1 MGFMGWRIYFRRS
14 FLLLVIPD
22 SAGPRNRAPQEKVIA
37 SVLTDGDTNGVSQ
50 NAIAARIRALDKT
63 IKEQGQLI
71 KTLTEK
77 YGADQTA
84 QRLSN
89 LENNQ
94 KKSGAEVAAIK
105 KRVDTVSNPVPYS
118 QQSRGATPLAGNGQ
132 RNVPT
137 LYKPEEISAPSVAP
151 RNSGSFNN
159 GKTLQRVYEDAA
171 PLSYR
176 NPQQTSVSRKGRM
189 AKQYQ
194 ARQLLKSSLYRKI
207 LKPHP
212 LLTKMITPRTR
223 PTFLQRRS

>member
-1 MGFMGWRIYFRRS
+1 
-14 FLLLVIPD
+14 
-22 SAGPRNRAPQEKVIA
+22 VIA

-118 QQSRGATPLAGNGQ
+118 QQPRGATPLAGNGQ

-137 LYKPEEISAPSVAP
+137 LYKPEEISALQLRQETQEVSIT
-151 RNSGSFNN
+151 
-159 GKTLQRVYEDAA
+159 GKHYSAYTKMRL

-189 AKQYQ
+189 AKQY
-194 ARQLLKSSLYRKI
+194 
-207 LKPHP
+207 KPGN
-212 LLTKMITPRTR
+212 
-223 PTFLQRRS
+223 S

>member
-1 MGFMGWRIYFRRS
+1 M
-14 FLLLVIPD
+14 
-22 SAGPRNRAPQEKVIA
+22 IA

-171 PLSYR
+171 PPCRTGTRSKPASAER
-176 NPQQTSVSRKGRM
+176 EGWQ
-189 AKQYQ
+189 
-194 ARQLLKSSLYRKI
+194 SST
-207 LKPHP
+207 KPGN
-212 LLTKMITPRTR
+212 
-223 PTFLQRRS
+223 S

>member
-1 MGFMGWRIYFRRS
+1 MELAR
-14 FLLLVIPD
+14 D
-22 SAGPRNRAPQEKVIA
+22 
-37 SVLTDGDTNGVSQ
+37 
-50 NAIAARIRALDKT
+50 AIAARIRALDKT

-94 KKSGAEVAAIK
+94 KNQALRLQLLRNALIPSLTLCLTHNSLAE
-105 KRVDTVSNPVPYS
+105 RL
-118 QQSRGATPLAGNGQ
+118 PLAGNGQ

-171 PLSYR
+171 PPVVPEPAANQR
-176 NPQQTSVSRKGRM
+176 QQKGKDGK
-189 AKQYQ
+189 AVPSQ
-194 ARQLLKSSLYRKI
+194 ATPEI
-207 LKPHP
+207 
-212 LLTKMITPRTR
+212 ITVQERY
-223 PTFLQRRS
+223 